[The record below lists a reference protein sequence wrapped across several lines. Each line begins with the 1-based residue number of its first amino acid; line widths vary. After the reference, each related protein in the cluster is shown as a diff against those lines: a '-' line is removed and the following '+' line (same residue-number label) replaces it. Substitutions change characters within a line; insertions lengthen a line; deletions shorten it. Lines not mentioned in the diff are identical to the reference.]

1 MNFEVISLNKEY
13 NESWDRFCSE
23 SDDAWFWHTTDF
35 IDYQLNLRPSLESK
49 SMSLMVKEGYDV
61 LCVCPF
67 FLEKKELNHEI
78 INEFSFGGDYCPAPA
93 FKNGLTES
101 RKEEILKLVFSKIDE
116 KAHEYDVKRVSFKIN
131 PLCPNFLEAVTPP
144 YNYLMKYGFF
154 DNSINT
160 QIINI
165 SLSDEELRRSIRKG
179 HKYDINR
186 GRKTYEIEIFDHS
199 NINRNTFDNYR
210 LLHHKASG
218 RITRPLITFDI
229 MFNWIK
235 QDSAF
240 LVGLLYNQTFIAFS
254 LFIKFKDGAYYG
266 SAADDP
272 DVQVDVPIAHI
283 IQWKAIEW
291 LKNNKIKYY
300 EIGWQQFGNQFYD
313 FPSHKEQSISF
324 FKRGFGGLTVPMF
337 RGEKFYDDNYL
348 KILFDRRVVKLH
360 DNAR

>member
-1 MNFEVISLNKEY
+1 MNIIPLTKDQYEV
-13 NESWDRFCSE
+13 WDNLCLE
-23 SDDAWFWHTTDF
+23 SDDSWFWHTTDF
-35 IDYQLNLRPSLESK
+35 IDYQLNLRPALESK
-49 SMSLMVKEGYDV
+49 SMSLMVKEGHDV
-61 LCVCPF
+61 FCVCPL

-101 RKEEILKLVFSKIDE
+101 RKEKILKFVFSQIDE
-116 KAHEYDVKRVSFKIN
+116 KACEYDVKRVSFKIN
-131 PLCPNFLEAVTPP
+131 PLCHNFLESGAPP

-160 QIINI
+160 QIVNI

-199 NINRNTFDNYR
+199 NIDRNTFDNYR
-210 LLHHKASG
+210 LLHHKAAG
-218 RITRPLITFDI
+218 RITRPLITFDM

-235 QDSAF
+235 HDSAF
-240 LVGLLYNQTFIAFS
+240 LVGLLYNQTFIGFS

-272 DVQVDVPIAHI
+272 DVQVDVSIAHI

-313 FPSHKEQSISF
+313 FPSDKEQSISF
-324 FKRGFGGLTVPMF
+324 FKRGFGGNTVPLY
-337 RGEKFYDDNYL
+337 RGEKFYDVNFMEQVL
-348 KILFDRRVVKLH
+348 KKRVDMLVSWKK
-360 DNAR
+360 

>member
-1 MNFEVISLNKEY
+1 MNIEIVSLNKEC
-13 NESWDRFCSE
+13 NESWNRFCVE
-23 SDDAWFWHTTDF
+23 SNNAWFCHTTDF
-35 IDYQLNLRPSLESK
+35 IDFQLNLRPTLDSK
-49 SMSLMVKEGYDV
+49 SMSFMVKEGRCI
-61 LCVCPF
+61 LCICII
-67 FLEKKELNHEI
+67 FLEKHELNNQI
-78 INEFSFGGDYCPAPA
+78 FYEFSFGGDYCPSPA
-93 FKNGLTES
+93 FKIGLTES
-101 RKEEILKLVFSKIDE
+101 RKEEILKFVFSQIDE
-116 KAHEYDVKRVSFKIN
+116 KAREHDVKRVSFRIH
-131 PLCPNFLEAVTPP
+131 PLCHNFLESGTPP
-144 YNYLMKYGFF
+144 YNYLMKHGFF

-186 GRKTYEIEIFDHS
+186 GRKTYEIAIFDHS
-199 NINRNTFDNYR
+199 NIDRNTFDNYR
-210 LLHHKASG
+210 LLHHKAAG

-313 FPSHKEQSISF
+313 FPSYKDKSISF
-324 FKRGFGGLTVPMF
+324 FKRGFGGLTVPLF
-337 RGEKFYDDNYL
+337 RGEKFYDENYL
-348 KILFDRRVVKLH
+348 KIIFDMRIAKLL
-360 DNAR
+360 NKES